1 MTSPQ
6 AKTALTAP
14 DFSQRMDPSRFVNID
29 LVDENFRQNALAD
42 LLEDW
47 ATRKPFYVLRNSLP
61 VAICTRYKD
70 VKEVYNNPQRFTV
83 EIPPWPDYKVF
94 DIFGGLENVLQMDG
108 DKHERIRRLMTP
120 AFTPQA
126 VMRLEADIDR
136 IIAEQIDHVAAL
148 GSEFDAMEDF
158 GRPIIMRVL
167 LEAALKL
174 KPEQQAVFAQMHDS
188 IALATQFVPGEPFP
202 DEFMAAVGEVIRITQ
217 EIVAERRENPGS
229 DMISLLVTAR
239 DEGQGLTES
248 ELFGQINAICSGGI
262 GTTAATIGG
271 ALLMLGKHSDQMDL
285 LRREPALIDSAVEE
299 CLRRHGPG
307 ILTFVRF
314 ATEDTDIDGV
324 PIFKDMPVMASI
336 QAADLDPVEFPD
348 PMAFDI
354 RRNPRG
360 IVAFG
365 SGPHHCIG
373 NRLGRMVMK
382 KAILGLV
389 QRFPQLRLAEGNFK
403 PVYGGFPGELSLVTL
418 PMRVD

>member
-1 MTSPQ
+1 MSSAPASTLTSP
-6 AKTALTAP
+6 
-14 DFSQRMDPSRFVNID
+14 DFLSRIDPARFVDLD
-29 LVDENFRQNALAD
+29 LVDENFRQNALND
-42 LLEDW
+42 LLADW
-47 ATRKPFYVLRNSLP
+47 ATRPPFYALRNRLP
-61 VAICTRYKD
+61 VTVCTRYRD
-70 VKEVYNNPQRFTV
+70 VKEVYNNPERFTV
-83 EIPPWPDYKVF
+83 EIPPWPGYQVF

-108 DKHERIRRLMTP
+108 ERHGRIRRLMTP

-136 IIAEQIDHVAAL
+136 IIAGQIDQVA
-148 GSEFDAMEDF
+148 GRGGRFDAMDDF
-158 GRPIIMRVL
+158 ARPIITRVL
-167 LEAALKL
+167 LDAALKL
-174 KPEQQAVFAQMHDS
+174 KPDQQAVFARMHDS

-202 DEFMAAVGEVIRITQ
+202 DEFLAAVGEVIRITQ
-217 EIVAERRENPGS
+217 EIVAERRQTPGS

-239 DEGQGLTES
+239 DQGDALTES
-248 ELFGQINAICSGGI
+248 ELLGQINAICSAGI

-271 ALLMLGKHSDQMDL
+271 ALLMLGQHPHQMEL
-285 LRREPALIDSAVEE
+285 LRGQPDLIDSAVEE

-314 ATEDTDIDGV
+314 ATEDTEIDGV
-324 PIFKDMPVMASI
+324 PVFKDMPVMASI
-336 QAADLDPVEFPD
+336 QAADLDPIEFPD
-348 PMAFDI
+348 PMRFDI

-382 KAILGLV
+382 KAILGLL
-389 QRFPQLRLAEGNFK
+389 QRFPGLRLADPDFK
-403 PVYGGFPGELSLVTL
+403 PVYGGFPGELSLVSL

>member
-1 MTSPQ
+1 MTNPTRD
-6 AKTALTAP
+6 TALTSP
-14 DFSQRMDPSRFVNID
+14 DYSTRMDPSRFVDID
-29 LVDENFRQNALAD
+29 LVDEDFRQNALSD
-42 LLEDW
+42 LLADW
-47 ATRKPFYVLRNSLP
+47 ATRPPFYVLRNQLP
-61 VAICTRYKD
+61 VLLCTRYRD
-70 VKEVYNNPQRFTV
+70 VKEVYSDPQRFTV
-83 EIPPWPDYKVF
+83 EIPPWPGYQVF

-108 DKHERIRRLMTP
+108 ARHERIRRLMAP

-126 VMRLEADIDR
+126 VARLEADIDR
-136 IIAEQIDHVAAL
+136 IIAAQIDHVANL
-148 GSEFDAMEDF
+148 GGHFDAMEDF
-158 GRPIIMRVL
+158 SRNVIIRVL
-167 LEAALKL
+167 LEASLKL
-174 KPEQQAVFAQMHDS
+174 KPDQQAVFARMHDS

-202 DEFMAAVGEVIRITQ
+202 DEFMQSVHEVIRITQ

-248 ELFGQINAICSGGI
+248 ELLGQINAICSAGI

-271 ALLMLGKHSDQMDL
+271 ALLMLGKHPEQLAL
-285 LRREPALIDSAVEE
+285 LRQEPALIDSAVEE

-314 ATEDTDIDGV
+314 AREDTEIDGV
-324 PIFKDMPVMASI
+324 PVFKDMPVMASI

-348 PMAFDI
+348 PLRFDI

-373 NRLGRMVMK
+373 NRLGRMVMR

-389 QRFPQLRLAEGNFK
+389 QRFPKLRLTDADFK
-403 PVYGGFPGELSLVTL
+403 PVYAGFPGELSLATL
-418 PMRVD
+418 PMSVD